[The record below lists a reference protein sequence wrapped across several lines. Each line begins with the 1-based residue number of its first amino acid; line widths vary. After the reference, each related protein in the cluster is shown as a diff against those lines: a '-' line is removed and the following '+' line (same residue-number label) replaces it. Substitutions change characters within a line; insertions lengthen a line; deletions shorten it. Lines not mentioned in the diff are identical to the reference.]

1 MNTTA
6 GWANCG
12 VVLLVAGWCAAR
24 RSADP
29 TMMRAA
35 VRAPIG
41 MRAAAVAMVLDRVSY
56 RLARTQAAAVTR

>member
-1 MNTTA
+1 M
-6 GWANCG
+6 
-12 VVLLVAGWCAAR
+12 VAGWCAAR